1 MKKSFSKA
9 LAAVMLAITMLCLC
23 TGTASAETP
32 ASTTTQTT
40 PVVEEK
46 NPYLG
51 SGAVVSGYTLSS
63 GSIYENGVTTVT
75 ANCYIP
81 IENYDG
87 KSSLTGL
94 FKDINFATFENNTSF
109 SSNSPITASP
119 VGIVQDGPFVKFS
132 LSFSGITYLG
142 TGNTFAFRL
151 NYLSNTSGLSVPLS
165 MPIVEA
171 VPTKEPEKQEDI
183 TVTPV
188 FTLNANQSFEMSAGE
203 EKSFTVGLSNLT
215 SFYPALV
222 TAEASS
228 SASGITVMNTA
239 TQRFGGYNYNMYG
252 YGYGYASYT
261 FDVSPKITIFAD
273 TTVPTGRYPVTLT
286 INSYDEYGNSKKTD
300 TVTIYIQV
308 ESNVRRDNIFI
319 SNFHIS
325 SSQVKTGDVF
335 NVSVDVTNASGMD
348 IKSARITL
356 EGLDGS
362 RFAMNSGLPTMP
374 FTLKNNKTGQLSFTL
389 VGCDG
394 ISSIREVIPV
404 KLEYYVDPDKTD
416 SLVSVSQNITI
427 PCKPDEDKEDGGKDE
442 EEVFA
447 PNIIIEKYDFGGE
460 YVTGGK
466 TFTLNIS
473 PNNTSNTAII
483 KNLKITIQGAA
494 GTGENGIAYSPANSS
509 NSFFFETLSP
519 KQTVDIS
526 LDMLAKADAKP
537 DSYPIEVT
545 YEYEYAQGKK
555 TGKVTN
561 VSETIT
567 VPLRQEDRFV
577 ISSSSV
583 QQECY
588 VNEPCGVYLTMI
600 NKGKSAVYNVSV
612 KVEGEGFEV
621 DSEEFYIGNVES
633 GTEEYFDTQIT
644 PSADGEL
651 SGKIIITYEDGNG
664 SSKELVQDFT
674 STAIDFSN
682 QFDDMPMDDM
692 PVYEEEPAGMSI
704 GIKLLI
710 AGAVAAVIAV
720 VVIIIVRVRIKRK
733 KQKMMED
740 DDEDN

>member
-1 MKKSFSKA
+1 MKKTIGKV
-9 LAAVMLAITMLCLC
+9 LAAVMLAAVMLCS
-23 TGTASAETP
+23 GAAGVSASDP
-32 ASTTTQTT
+32 STTTKTTT
-40 PVVEEK
+40 PAAEVKV
-46 NPYLG
+46 PYLG
-51 SGAVVSGYTLSS
+51 SGAVVSGYTINT
-63 GSIYENGVTTVT
+63 GSLYQNGMTTVT

-87 KSSLTGL
+87 TSLSGL
-94 FKDINFATFENNTSF
+94 FKSINFATFDNNASF
-109 SSNSPITASP
+109 FSPSPITASP
-119 VGIVQDGPFVKFS
+119 TGIVQDGPFVRFS
-132 LSFSGITYLG
+132 LVFSGITYLG
-142 TGNTFAFRL
+142 EGNTFAFRL
-151 NYLSNTSGLSVPLS
+151 NYLSDNSGLSVPLS

-171 VPTKEPEKQEDI
+171 VPAKEPEKQEEI

-188 FTLNANQSFEMSAGE
+188 FTLDANQSFFMSAGE
-203 EKSFTVGLSNLT
+203 EKSFSVGLSNLT

-222 TAEASS
+222 TVEASS

-239 TQRFGGYNYNMYG
+239 IQRFGGYIDNY

-261 FDVSPKITIFAD
+261 FDVTPKINVYAD

-286 INSYDEYGNSKKTD
+286 INSFDQYGNSKKTD
-300 TVTIYIQV
+300 TVTIYVQV
-308 ESNVRRDNIFI
+308 ESNVRRDNIYI
-319 SNFHIS
+319 SNFSVS
-325 SSQVKTGDVF
+325 STQVKTGDVF
-335 NVSVDVTNASGMD
+335 NVAVNVTNNSGMD

-362 RFAMNSGLPTMP
+362 RFAMNSGLPSVP
-374 FTLKNNKTGQLSFTL
+374 FTLKNNKTGQLTFTL

-427 PCKPDEDKEDGGKDE
+427 PCKPDENKKEDEKDE
-442 EEVFA
+442 PEVFA

-460 YVTGGK
+460 YATGGK

-473 PNNTSNTAII
+473 PKNASSTGTI

-494 GTGENGIAYSPANSS
+494 GTGENGLAYSPANSS
-509 NSFFFETLSP
+509 NSFFFEVLAP

-526 LDMLAKADAKP
+526 LDMLARADAKP
-537 DSYPIEVT
+537 DSYPIQVN

-555 TGKVTN
+555 TGKVTS

-583 QQECY
+583 QSECY

-600 NKGKSAVYNVSV
+600 NKGKSSVYNVSV
-612 KVEGEGFEV
+612 KVEGDGFTV
-621 DSEEFYIGNVES
+621 DSEEFYIGNVDS
-633 GTEEYFDTQIT
+633 GTEEYFDTQIIPT
-644 PSADGEL
+644 TDGEL
-651 SGKIIITYEDGNG
+651 SGKIVVTYEDGNG
-664 SSKELVQDFT
+664 SGKELVQEFT
-674 STAIDFSN
+674 STTIDFSK
-682 QFDDMPMDDM
+682 QYEDMPMEDM
-692 PVYEEEPAGMSI
+692 PVYDEEPTGM
-704 GIKLLI
+704 KLSTKLII
-710 AGAVAAVIAV
+710 AGIALTVI
-720 VVIIIVRVRIKRK
+720 VIIIIVIVRTKRK
-733 KQKMMED
+733 KRKMMED